1 MMGSLMGGNT
11 EMKINWQ
18 IKVKIDKYGTQKSLG
33 PFHSIKK
40 MHMENAS
47 WLNLGMRSYELAT
60 DRPTH

>member
-47 WLNLGMRSYELAT
+47 
-60 DRPTH
+60 